1 MLLAIGD
8 LFSAKRTL
16 EQWARKAAAFM
27 HHKEV
32 KQFQE
37 DGVRLPLPTIQAL
50 TLCSPEFAYS
60 GNARKIARATRYRAV
75 VASACRQMV
84 QQELKNTYTPDDHD
98 WPTWISREARRRT
111 LLMICDLEISIACLV
126 GLPQM
131 LELYD
136 LSIPLP
142 CANEIWYAMSEH
154 EWQDRS
160 LRQYIQR
167 GIPLRSNELLAALLR
182 DEELVISTGWDA
194 INHSAT
200 ALLELIN
207 MTRRTVK
214 ARRTGRDWIAVFYE
228 EIAWMRGNRR
238 GIQFSWE

>member
-16 EQWARKAAAFM
+16 EQWARQAAAFL

-32 KQFQE
+32 KQFEE
-37 DGVRLPLPTIQAL
+37 DGVRLRLPTIQAL
-50 TLCSPEFAYS
+50 TLCLPEFAYS
-60 GNARKIARATRYRAV
+60 GNPRKIARATRYRAV

-167 GIPLRSNELLAALLR
+167 GIPLRCNESPNSLPLYYATKNWSSQQDGMQLTTLR
-182 DEELVISTGWDA
+182 RLSRSSST
-194 INHSAT
+194 
-200 ALLELIN
+200 
-207 MTRRTVK
+207 
-214 ARRTGRDWIAVFYE
+214 
-228 EIAWMRGNRR
+228 
-238 GIQFSWE
+238 